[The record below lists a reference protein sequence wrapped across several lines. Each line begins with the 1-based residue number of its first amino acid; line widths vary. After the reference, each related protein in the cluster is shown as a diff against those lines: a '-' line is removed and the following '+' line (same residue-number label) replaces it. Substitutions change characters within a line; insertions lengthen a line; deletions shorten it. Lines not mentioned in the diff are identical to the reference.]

1 MRDRLADVTRECDE
15 LVKQRRS
22 GPDPTI
28 VDTMEREKSRL
39 RSDLQDRERTI
50 ERISTQL
57 ADRDSGT
64 NKQKNE
70 WAGIYGNMKR
80 ETEDLKRDI
89 RMLN

>member
-1 MRDRLADVTRECDE
+1 
-15 LVKQRRS
+15 
-22 GPDPTI
+22 
-28 VDTMEREKSRL
+28 MEREKSRL
-39 RSDLQDRERTI
+39 RSDLQDRDRTI
-50 ERISTQL
+50 ERISSQL

>member
-1 MRDRLADVTRECDE
+1 
-15 LVKQRRS
+15 
-22 GPDPTI
+22 
-28 VDTMEREKSRL
+28 MEREKSRL

-50 ERISTQL
+50 ERISSQL
-57 ADRDSGT
+57 AERDTGT